1 MHELNRY
8 VEPNNPVLR
17 KIAEDISVDEIVEPE
32 IQSIVERLFQ
42 LAYPEQGD
50 KSKPVLVGLAAP
62 QIGIPKR
69 IILVDVGA
77 DGKGGTANLQ
87 AFINPEIVSES
98 EETTEGYEG
107 CRSTD
112 RVCGIVERHTEVT
125 IKAYDRD
132 GNPIKQAV
140 SGFPAVVFQ
149 HEIDHLNGIVFVER
163 VKRDED
169 LHWVENDK
177 FPEYRKNW
185 RNWPHKTSRER
196 WKQIQGVSII

>member
-17 KIAEDISVDEIVEPE
+17 KIAEGIPAEEIIKPETQSVID
-32 IQSIVERLFQ
+32 RMFQ

-62 QIGIPKR
+62 QIGISKR
-69 IILVDVGA
+69 IILVDVEA
-77 DGKGGTANLQ
+77 DGKGGTGNLQ
-87 AFINPEIVSES
+87 VFINPEIISQS
-98 EETTEGYEG
+98 EETVEGYEG

-112 RVCGIVERHTEVT
+112 RVCGIVERRKEVT
-125 IKAYDRD
+125 IKAYDR
-132 GNPIKQAV
+132 NSNQVEQVV

-169 LHWVENDK
+169 LHWVEK
-177 FPEYRKNW
+177 AEFPEYRKNW
-185 RNWPHKTSRER
+185 RNWPNKISRER
-196 WKQIQGVSII
+196 WKQIQGS